1 MIDDFDTIPCDPSAV
16 LPRQISGGGPRALML
31 AVLEDAIRCIEEG
44 RRRRHFYTR
53 RLAAE
58 AEAWVR
64 CEQRDWPF
72 SFVIICEVLGFDVD
86 AVRARLLTK
95 VHECRRLRHGVG
107 QSRQRG
113 RAVQLRA
120 RRGHEWQWRHLHH
133 RLQSSRP
140 EVRVSVVR
148 SGSGARARSDG

>member
-31 AVLEDAIRCIEEG
+31 AVLEDAVRCIEAG

-95 VHECRRLRHGVG
+95 VHEP
-107 QSRQRG
+107 
-113 RAVQLRA
+113 AP
-120 RRGHEWQWRHLHH
+120 
-133 RLQSSRP
+133 SSRSGA
-140 EVRVSVVR
+140 VSAARTGSSTPCSAWPRMAMAPVTPPTSIIASRSSRVR
-148 SGSGARARSDG
+148 SAIGFGCAR

>member
-86 AVRARLLTK
+86 AVRARLLTSARDSA
-95 VHECRRLRHGVG
+95 HGSRTRLRLRVR
-107 QSRQRG
+107 SSIRSRTLTTPRQRRGNG
-113 RAVQLRA
+113 RDIGADVA
-120 RRGHEWQWRHLHH
+120 E
-133 RLQSSRP
+133 
-140 EVRVSVVR
+140 
-148 SGSGARARSDG
+148 SGPTLPAA